1 MKLTG
6 NKLAIAGKRPGG
18 VFLGVVDLLE
28 RMGISYLATDLFT
41 KPHGNTLAL
50 KEFVQ
55 SRNPAVPM
63 RLQDTLRYLRPE
75 LRGYSPH
82 EEFANYRIINSFE
95 GACHS
100 VTSLLSIA
108 EFGKTKP

>member
-1 MKLTG
+1 MGYKILAKKEISSVKEGGYVMKLTG

-63 RLQDTLRYLRPE
+63 RLQDSALSAPGTARIF
-75 LRGYSPH
+75 SP
-82 EEFANYRIINSFE
+82 
-95 GACHS
+95 
-100 VTSLLSIA
+100 
-108 EFGKTKP
+108 